1 MAATTDSEKR
11 RNWSFLVA
19 DGDDGRWKW
28 RVSDAHGVEESKVT
42 FATLK
47 ECTSDAMLNG
57 YVVWKS
63 EDERRRDLELG
74 VAKVLRA
81 RSGA

>member
-11 RNWSFLVA
+11 RSWSFLLTE
-19 DGDDGRWKW
+19 DGAWKW
-28 RVSDAHGVEESKVT
+28 RVSDIRGIEESKVT

-74 VAKVLRA
+74 VSKVLRA
-81 RSGA
+81 KSGA

>member
-1 MAATTDSEKR
+1 MAAPTDLEKR
-11 RNWSFLVA
+11 RNWSFLVT
-19 DGDDGRWKW
+19 DDGAWKW
-28 RVSDAHGVEESKVT
+28 RVSDARGVEESKVT

-81 RSGA
+81 KSGA

>member
-1 MAATTDSEKR
+1 MAAIMETEKR
-11 RNWSFLVA
+11 RNWSFVMN
-19 DGDDGRWKW
+19 DDGSWIW
-28 RVSDAHGVEESKVT
+28 RVSDPHGIDESKVT

-47 ECTSDAMLNG
+47 ECTSDAMLHG

-74 VAKVLRA
+74 VTKVLRA
-81 RSGA
+81 KGGN

>member
-1 MAATTDSEKR
+1 MAAPIDSEKR
-11 RNWSFLVA
+11 RNWSFTVS
-19 DGDDGRWKW
+19 DDGAWMW
-28 RVSDAHGVEESKVT
+28 RVADAHGVEESKTT

-47 ECTSDAMLNG
+47 DCTSDAMLNG

-74 VAKVLRA
+74 VSKVLRA
-81 RSGA
+81 KSA

>member
-1 MAATTDSEKR
+1 MDLEKR
-11 RNWSFLVA
+11 RNWSFLVT
-19 DGDDGRWKW
+19 DDGAWKW
-28 RVSDAHGVEESKVT
+28 RVSDAHGVQESNVT

-57 YVVWKS
+57 YVAWKS

-81 RSGA
+81 KSGA